1 MRLGAIWRLGSDMRL
16 IQSSFRII
24 FHIYPAR
31 VYLTYL
37 QTNTATFGQKWHDS
51 GESLEPITDISSWQV
66 HPELVAGK
74 ILPKGAMRLGPRR

>member
-1 MRLGAIWRLGSDMRL
+1 MRLGAIWRLGSDMQL
-16 IQSSFRII
+16 IQSSLWII

-37 QTNTATFGQKWHDS
+37 QTNTATVGQKWHGSD
-51 GESLEPITDISSWQV
+51 ESLEPITDISPWQV

-74 ILPKGAMRLGPRR
+74 SFKKEL